1 MERTQFVQ
9 EMKSSTFQNFQLPED
24 FSIRLQEL
32 EISLYEGSLNHNN
45 LKELFELY
53 SVKILSKHI
62 LTYFKS
68 ASSHYEALGLMDEF
82 KFYIQKM
89 QKLLKNDK
97 IQPLLTRRKSQK
109 LVQQFSLSVEEKRD
123 KIDKIKSLIKEN
135 KREVNSKE
143 IANQYLQEINK
154 QENQN
159 KAEIIMKEDIINQEE
174 SFKKRLEEKRLLRG
188 NSQPH
193 MKLKVKNKKI

>member
-1 MERTQFVQ
+1 
-9 EMKSSTFQNFQLPED
+9 
-24 FSIRLQEL
+24 
-32 EISLYEGSLNHNN
+32 
-45 LKELFELY
+45 
-53 SVKILSKHI
+53 
-62 LTYFKS
+62 
-68 ASSHYEALGLMDEF
+68 MDEF

-193 MKLKVKNKKI
+193 MKLKVYKGN

>member
-1 MERTQFVQ
+1 
-9 EMKSSTFQNFQLPED
+9 
-24 FSIRLQEL
+24 
-32 EISLYEGSLNHNN
+32 
-45 LKELFELY
+45 
-53 SVKILSKHI
+53 
-62 LTYFKS
+62 
-68 ASSHYEALGLMDEF
+68 MDEF

-135 KREVNSKE
+135 KKELNSKE
-143 IANQYLQEINK
+143 IANQYLQQLNK
-154 QENQN
+154 DENHN
-159 KAEIIMKEDIINQEE
+159 KAESIMKEDINHQEE

-193 MKLKVKNKKI
+193 MKLKVKFIKNKIKYFYYFRPNLTTTRRKFYQSTQIQIYQKKIYKQMP

>member
-1 MERTQFVQ
+1 MDGSVTVIA
-9 EMKSSTFQNFQLPED
+9 KSKANYMPALFLQSAKFLLSATVNVWLIATF
-24 FSIRLQEL
+24 
-32 EISLYEGSLNHNN
+32 
-45 LKELFELY
+45 LF
-53 SVKILSKHI
+53 I
-62 LTYFKS
+62 
-68 ASSHYEALGLMDEF
+68 
-82 KFYIQKM
+82 KFNI
-89 QKLLKNDK
+89 
-97 IQPLLTRRKSQK
+97 
-109 LVQQFSLSVEEKRD
+109 
-123 KIDKIKSLIKEN
+123 KIKSLIKEN

-193 MKLKVKNKKI
+193 MKLKV